1 MVLIKQLKIGDTV
14 RHIESGNAYDVVT
27 IDESGRVF
35 AVREIEISN
44 PDEWILIG
52 TPPDKL
58 LTELALYSLVRGELP
73 RLLALVQDNQEFF
86 GNPPAG
92 ESCIKLAADKLE
104 ELIKASAKWNSLLI
118 RRTPKEIQDR
128 IDDNFFEEEYD

>member
-1 MVLIKQLKIGDTV
+1 MDIKNLKLGDIV
-14 RHIESGNAYDVVT
+14 RHIKSGNAYDVVA

-58 LTELALYSLVRGELP
+58 LSDLALYNLVKGDLP
-73 RLLALVQDNQEFF
+73 RLLALVQNNQDFF

-92 ESCIKLAADKLE
+92 QGCIKVAADKLE
-104 ELIKASAKWNSLLI
+104 ELM
-118 RRTPKEIQDR
+118 RRANDEV
-128 IDDNFFEEEYD
+128 

>member
-1 MVLIKQLKIGDTV
+1 MVLIEQLKIGDTV
-14 RHIESGNAYDVVT
+14 RHIKSGNAYDVVT

-44 PDEWILIG
+44 PDEWVLIG

-73 RLLALVQDNQEFF
+73 RLLALVQDNQDFF
-86 GNPPAG
+86 GNPSAG

-104 ELIKASAKWNSLLI
+104 ELM
-118 RRTPKEIQDR
+118 RRYKR
-128 IDDNFFEEEYD
+128 

>member
-1 MVLIKQLKIGDTV
+1 MVLIEQLKVGDIV
-14 RHIESGNAYDVVT
+14 LNLGSGNAYDIVA
-27 IDESGRVF
+27 ISESGQVF
-35 AVREIEISN
+35 AAREIEISN

-73 RLLALVQDNQEFF
+73 RLLALVQENQDFF

-92 ESCIKLAADKLE
+92 ENCIKVAADKLE
-104 ELIKASAKWNSLLI
+104 KLIKRSI
-118 RRTPKEIQDR
+118 RPQRTPKEIQER

>member
-1 MVLIKQLKIGDTV
+1 MILIGELKLGDIV
-14 RHIESGNAYDVVT
+14 RHIESGNAYDVVS

-35 AVREIEISN
+35 AVRQIEISN
-44 PDEWILIG
+44 PSEWVLIG

-58 LTELALYSLVRGELP
+58 LSELALYNLVRGDLP
-73 RLLALVQDNQEFF
+73 RLLALVQDNQDFF

-92 ESCIKLAADKLE
+92 VGCIKVAADKLE
-104 ELIKASAKWNSLLI
+104 GLIKGPVK
-118 RRTPKEIQDR
+118 RPPEEIQQR